1 MSAEWSDLLM
11 EAGIKTIDELAQSNT
26 EDLFDRLITVNEV
39 KKIVR
44 KLPTFTQVEEWI
56 KKANRRS

>member
-1 MSAEWSDLLM
+1 M